1 MRSKVV
7 VAVVTV
13 VLSGMMAAPAVA
25 NFSNGPDEAGVVERF
40 SSPFGL
46 AFEDADAGLV
56 ALGGP
61 PPEQG
66 CVGEGFEDYFGD
78 FQAVSTAAG
87 PVILVVQAEIPF
99 YVYEAT
105 SVFEVCEAVID
116 EGRQPIAAGENIAV
130 RLTDNFANY
139 EPGSRSNPF
148 GANANGTVYDA
159 KGDAWSFHASQKF
172 KLDRDGNFTVL
183 TEKVKLSKRGR

>member
-7 VAVVTV
+7 VVVMTV
-13 VLSGMMAAPAVA
+13 VLSGMMAAPAVG

-40 SSPFGL
+40 SLPFGL
-46 AFEDADAGLV
+46 SFEDADAGLV

-66 CVGEGFEDYFGD
+66 CVGQGFEDNVGD
-78 FQAVSTAAG
+78 FQAVQTAAG

-99 YVYEAT
+99 YVYEGT
-105 SVFEVCEAVID
+105 SVFEVCAAVLD
-116 EGRQPIAAGENIAV
+116 DGLQPIAAGENIAV
-130 RLTDNFANY
+130 RLTDNFWNY

-159 KGDAWSFHASQKF
+159 EGDAWSFHASQKF
-172 KLDRDGNFTVL
+172 KLDRDGNFTVR
-183 TEKVKLSKRGR
+183 TESVRLSKRGR